1 MEFTRLI
8 IPFLDYMG
16 PPWFRRWL
24 LDLTPN
30 KAMQRLKYIVDT
42 MHRGSEEIYASKKA
56 LLEKGDDAMLNQIGE
71 GNDIMSILRKR
82 FSERRYMRD

>member
-1 MEFTRLI
+1 
-8 IPFLDYMG
+8 MG

-42 MHRGSEEIYASKKA
+42 MHRGSEEIYESKKA
-56 LLEKGDDAMLNQIGE
+56 LLEKGDDAMLNQVGE
-71 GNDIMSILRKR
+71 GNDIMSILRKCS
-82 FSERRYMRD
+82 SERRYMWN